1 MFADYVSRSLR
12 RTARRFASPAIP
24 TAKMPINAARSTGI
38 IGNFLLGGR
47 FYGEKNMPKMRLC
60 GASALFDRRRT
71 LEVSVRTMRNDFYF
85 VKREDHVE
93 KIRIRRKILRQR
105 YVQVRFVRLRDAY
118 SRAGG
123 HVHVPAVWRYDA
135 APVIR
140 GERNDKDWR
149 GGRKP
154 LKAET
159 PKPWSASIGNQ
170 TT

>member
-1 MFADYVSRSLR
+1 MLLWRKRHAQ
-12 RTARRFASPAIP
+12 
-24 TAKMPINAARSTGI
+24 NAALWRIRSVRSTADTGGI
-38 IGNFLLGGR
+38 SANDAERFL
-47 FYGEKNMPKMRLC
+47 F
-60 GASALFDRRRT
+60 
-71 LEVSVRTMRNDFYF
+71 
-85 VKREDHVE
+85 REERVDHVE

-123 HVHVPAVWRYDA
+123 HVHVPAVRRYYA

-140 GERNDKDWR
+140 GERNDKGWR

-154 LKAET
+154 LKTET